1 MEMRRFSLSPQQKQQ
16 VKAQIQDVLV
26 SREEVLFAYLHGS
39 FLRDVPF
46 EDIDIAVYLREDT
59 VSGEDW
65 LKTAFRLAD
74 AIQGCL
80 GLPVDV
86 QVLNTAPRGMQ
97 FTASAGELLCSRDE
111 EFRCR
116 FVERLWLEV
125 MDFDYHARQ
134 MLKEA
139 LQG

>member
-1 MEMRRFSLSPQQKQQ
+1 MEMRRFSLSPEQKQQ
-16 VKAQIQDVLV
+16 VKAQIQHLLE

-39 FLRDVPF
+39 FLLDVPF
-46 EDIDIAVYLREDT
+46 EDIDIAVYLREDM
-59 VSGEDW
+59 VSNGEW

-74 AIQGCL
+74 TIEGRL

-86 QVLNTAPRGMQ
+86 QVLNTAPRGVQ
-97 FTASAGELLCSRDE
+97 FTGSAGELLCSRDE

-116 FVERLWLEV
+116 FVERLWLEI